1 MPVAAG
7 LDSLRFRVMP
17 AKVLGCPVV
26 RPLLAV
32 TMGSLNCWKITEGDK
47 MRISRRTMLKG
58 AGPLPLAPGSLRF
71 SALAQTA
78 PAAPG
83 AIEIPPILFAHGN
96 GEQAPLWMTTLWRM
110 ESNGVPRDRLFAIN
124 FTDPS
129 SRTDD
134 TKPEPN
140 KSSTEDQRRELGEAI
155 KELRRRTGAARVAL
169 VGNSRGG
176 YPIRSYI
183 KSGGGG
189 DVSHAVLCGVPNHGV
204 YDWADNPGS
213 EYNGRGP
220 FLRGLNEGE
229 SEVTAGTS
237 FLTLR
242 SENIDKYAQPDGRIL
257 GKRGTASCAGFDG
270 R

>member
-58 AGPLPLAPGSLRF
+58 AGTLPLAARRLRF
-71 SALAQTA
+71 SGLAQPA

-96 GEQAPLWMTTLWRM
+96 GEQAPLWMTPLWRM
-110 ESNGVPRDRLFAIN
+110 ESNGVPRDRMFAIN

-129 SRTDD
+129 ARTED
-134 TKPEPN
+134 TKPERN
-140 KSSTEDQRRELGEAI
+140 KSS
-155 KELRRRTGAARVAL
+155 
-169 VGNSRGG
+169 SR
-176 YPIRSYI
+176 
-183 KSGGGG
+183 
-189 DVSHAVLCGVPNHGV
+189 
-204 YDWADNPGS
+204 
-213 EYNGRGP
+213 
-220 FLRGLNEGE
+220 
-229 SEVTAGTS
+229 
-237 FLTLR
+237 
-242 SENIDKYAQPDGRIL
+242 
-257 GKRGTASCAGFDG
+257 
-270 R
+270 